1 MSKREL
7 LRSYVIS
14 QWPVY
19 AVAVVLI
26 IASNVGQAS
35 LPRILGSFTDQLM
48 QNSLRMDTVMRY
60 SIILLAVAILYNVS
74 FGTGQ
79 FMIMKLGRRFEFM
92 TRERI
97 FGKFSELSEHYF
109 SKQGNGKLLSY
120 VMNDVTSVREAISN
134 GVTTLT
140 NATFLL
146 LSCIIM
152 MLLSGIPLSLMMI
165 SVLPLLA
172 IPFLVVHFGPRI
184 RKRSRDVQEALADM
198 TESAEEQ
205 FGGIRV
211 TKTFAVEDQARAR
224 FGMVVDAIRSK
235 QLRLVRMSSLF
246 QALLPLFGSL
256 SLVVS
261 LLVGGIMT
269 MQHTITL
276 GSFVALT
283 LYLRMII
290 GPLQQIGNVI
300 NTMQRS
306 GASLERVNDLL
317 AEEPD
322 IQEAANA
329 KSLRS
334 IRDISISGL
343 SFAYSGSPAPVL
355 QNVELHIRA
364 GQTVGIVGKTG
375 SGKSTLVKLLL
386 RTYEPPAGTIRINGT
401 DIRKISLESLRA
413 CIAYVPQDGFLFSTT
428 IRDNIAF
435 SDRSLPMDTV
445 EHSAKQAMIYENIIR
460 FPDRFDTKLGE
471 RGLTLSGGQRQRTS
485 LARGLI
491 KQAQVLILDDSMSAV
506 DAVTESGIVRGL
518 RKLGKD
524 RTTLIVSHRISAVRH
539 ADHIIVLDE
548 GRIAEQGTHADLM
561 AAEGLYAATYRLQE
575 EGLYHDRTT

>member
-1 MSKREL
+1 MSKKGL
-7 LRSYVIS
+7 LRGYVLS
-14 QWPVY
+14 HWPIY
-19 AVAVVLI
+19 LLAILLI

-48 QNSLRMDTVMRY
+48 QNSLQMQTVIRY
-60 SIILLAVAILYNVS
+60 SLSLLAVAIAYNLL

-97 FGKFSELSEHYF
+97 FRKFSELSEHYF

-120 VMNDVTSVREAISN
+120 FMNDVTSVREAISN
-134 GVTTLT
+134 GVTMTT

-146 LSCIIM
+146 LSCIVM
-152 MLLSGIPLSLMMI
+152 MLLSGIPLTLILI
-165 SVLPLLA
+165 SIVPLLA
-172 IPFLVVHFGPRI
+172 IPFLVVFFGPRI
-184 RKRSRDVQEALADM
+184 RKRSRDVQEALATM

-205 FGGIRV
+205 LGGIRV
-211 TKTFAVEDQARAR
+211 IKTFAIEDSACSR
-224 FGMVVDAIRSK
+224 FGATVDDIKTK
-235 QLRLVRMSSLF
+235 QLRLVRLSSLF
-246 QALLPLFGSL
+246 QAALPLLGAL

-261 LLVGGIMT
+261 LLVGGILT
-269 MQHTITL
+269 MQHSITL

-283 LYLRMII
+283 LYLRMIM

-317 AEEPD
+317 NEVPDVREIAEAETLHNVQEITIRNLTFHYPGSTAPALKQ
-322 IQEAANA
+322 IQ
-329 KSLRS
+329 LR
-334 IRDISISGL
+334 IG
-343 SFAYSGSPAPVL
+343 
-355 QNVELHIRA
+355 A
-364 GQTVGIVGKTG
+364 GRTVGIVGKTG

-386 RTYEPPAGTIRINGT
+386 RTYEPPEGSIFINGT
-401 DIRKISLESLRA
+401 DIRELSLDSLRSR
-413 CIAYVPQDGFLFSTT
+413 IAYVPQDGFLFSTT

-435 SDRSLPMDTV
+435 SNREAPLGDV
-445 EHSAKQAMIYENIIR
+445 EDSAKQAMIYENIVQ
-460 FPDRFDTKLGE
+460 FPDRFDTLLGE

-491 KQAQVLILDDSMSAV
+491 KQAQMLILDDSMSAV
-506 DAVTESGIVRGL
+506 DAVTETGILRSL
-518 RKLGKD
+518 RKLGKGK
-524 RTTLIVSHRISAVRH
+524 TTLIISHRISAVRH

-548 GRIAEQGTHADLM
+548 GQIVEQGSHAELM
-561 AAEGLYAATYRLQE
+561 AAKGLYAATYRLQE
-575 EGLYHDRTT
+575 EGLHHV

>member
-1 MSKREL
+1 MSKKGL
-7 LRSYVIS
+7 LRGYVLS
-14 QWPVY
+14 HWPIY
-19 AVAVVLI
+19 LLAILLI

-48 QNSLRMDTVMRY
+48 QNTLQMQTVIRY
-60 SIILLAVAILYNVS
+60 SLSLLAVAIAYNLL

-97 FGKFSELSEHYF
+97 FRKFSELSEHYF

-120 VMNDVTSVREAISN
+120 FMNDVTSVREAISN
-134 GVTTLT
+134 GVTMTT

-146 LSCIIM
+146 LSCIVM
-152 MLLSGIPLSLMMI
+152 MLLSGIPLTLILI
-165 SVLPLLA
+165 SIVPLLA
-172 IPFLVVHFGPRI
+172 IPFLVVFFGPRI
-184 RKRSRDVQEALADM
+184 RKRSRDVQEALATM

-205 FGGIRV
+205 LGGIRV
-211 TKTFAVEDQARAR
+211 IKTFAIEDSACAR
-224 FGMVVDAIRSK
+224 FGATVDDIKTK
-235 QLRLVRMSSLF
+235 QLRLVRLSSLF
-246 QALLPLFGSL
+246 QAALPLLGAL

-261 LLVGGIMT
+261 LLVGGILT
-269 MQHTITL
+269 MQHSITL

-283 LYLRMII
+283 LYLRMIM

-317 AEEPD
+317 SEVPDVREIAEAETLHNVQEITIRNLTFHYPGSAAPALKQ
-322 IQEAANA
+322 IQ
-329 KSLRS
+329 LR
-334 IRDISISGL
+334 IG
-343 SFAYSGSPAPVL
+343 
-355 QNVELHIRA
+355 A
-364 GQTVGIVGKTG
+364 GRTVGIVGKTG

-386 RTYEPPAGTIRINGT
+386 RTYEPPEGSIFINGT
-401 DIRKISLESLRA
+401 DIRELSLDSLRSR
-413 CIAYVPQDGFLFSTT
+413 IAYVPQDGFLFSTT

-435 SDRSLPMDTV
+435 SNREAPLGDV
-445 EHSAKQAMIYENIIR
+445 EDSAKQAMIYENIVR
-460 FPDRFDTKLGE
+460 FPDRFDTLLGE

-491 KQAQVLILDDSMSAV
+491 KQAQMLILDDSMSAV
-506 DAVTESGIVRGL
+506 DAVTETGILRSL
-518 RKLGKD
+518 RKLGKGK
-524 RTTLIVSHRISAVRH
+524 TTLIISHRISAVRH

-548 GRIAEQGTHADLM
+548 GQIVEQGSHAELM
-561 AAEGLYAATYRLQE
+561 AAKGLYAATYRLQE
-575 EGLYHDRTT
+575 EGLHHV